1 MDQDTPI
8 PTALDPV
15 CGMTVKITDTSRKHD
30 HQGTTY
36 HFCGEKC
43 RTRFKA
49 DPYFYLSGN
58 AKIRGKLAVKG
69 VTYTC
74 PMDPEV
80 VQDSPGTCPKC
91 GMALEPMTPSTAPS
105 PELADFTRRMAVSAA
120 LSLPLVGLSMGPMLG
135 LDLPMAWH
143 PYLNYAQAALASPV
157 VLWAALPFFQRAR
170 DSLRNRSPNMWT
182 LIGLGVAAA
191 YLYSLLATFTPW
203 VFPPAYQGA
212 MGVETYFEASAVIIT
227 LVFLGQVLELRARA
241 RTGDAIRALMDLAPA
256 TAFRVQPDGTFEV
269 PLENIIAGDLLR
281 VRAGDKVPVDGVVVE
296 GQSSVDES
304 LLTGEAVPV
313 EKVKGAALTG
323 GTLNGSGTLVMRA
336 ERVGAA
342 TVLAQ
347 IIDMVATARRSRAP
361 IQALADRVAA
371 WFVPTV
377 VAVALVAFAGWMVF
391 GPTPGFV
398 YAMAAAVSVLIIAC
412 PCALGLAT
420 PISITTAAGRGASV
434 GVLIKDA
441 AALEALA
448 KVDTLVIDKTG
459 TLTLGRPVVSDVVDL
474 GAGSVARVLTL
485 AAALEQG
492 ASHPLAKAILGAAAD
507 QGLTLPDLSQFESVA
522 GQGVT
527 GQLGPTR
534 LGMGNAALLARL
546 GVAISPEAQAQAQ
559 ALRAFGKTVMFL
571 TQDSALSGMIA
582 AADPIKPNA
591 AQAVKKLHAQGL
603 TLVMATGDAQATA
616 QVVAQSLGL
625 TQVAAGLS
633 PQGKAD
639 LITQLRAK
647 GHVVAMA
654 GDGVNDAPALALAD
668 VGIAM
673 GPGSD
678 VAVESAGITLLSG
691 DVTGIAR
698 AVTLSRATMRNIRQN
713 LFFAFGYNAICIPLA
728 AGVLYPVFGLVL
740 SPMIAAAAMSLSS
753 VSVITNALRLRG
765 LKL

>member
-1 MDQDTPI
+1 MDQDTQI

-30 HQGTTY
+30 HQGTIY

-43 RTRFKA
+43 RTRFKV

-120 LSLPLVGLSMGPMLG
+120 LSMPLIGLSMGPMLG

-143 PYLNYAQAALASPV
+143 PFLNYAQAALASPV

-170 DSLRNRSPNMWT
+170 DSLVNRSPNMWT

-191 YLYSLLATFTPW
+191 YLYSLLATFAPW

-212 MGVETYFEASAVIIT
+212 MGVETYFEASSVIIT

-256 TAFRVQPDGTFEV
+256 TAFRIQPDGTFEV

-361 IQALADRVAA
+361 IQALVDRVAA

-420 PISITTAAGRGASV
+420 PISITTAAGRGAAV

-492 ASHPLAKAILGAAAD
+492 ASHPLAKAILGAATD
-507 QGLTLPDLSQFESVA
+507 QGLTLPDLSQFENVA

-527 GQLGPTR
+527 GHLGATR
-534 LGMGNAALLARL
+534 LGLGNAALLARL
-546 GVAISPEAQAQAQ
+546 GVPINPEAQAQAQ
-559 ALRAFGKTVMFL
+559 ALRALGKTVMFL
-571 TQDSALSGMIA
+571 TQDGALSGMIA

-591 AQAVKKLHAQGL
+591 AQAVKKLHAQGM
-603 TLVMATGDAQATA
+603 TLIMATGDAQATA
-616 QVVAQSLGL
+616 QFVAQSLGL
-625 TQVAAGLS
+625 TQVAAGLP

-639 LITQLRAK
+639 LIAQLRAK

-713 LFFAFGYNAICIPLA
+713 LFFAFGYNAICIPVA

-753 VSVITNALRLRG
+753 VSVITNALRLRA

>member
-1 MDQDTPI
+1 MDQTANI
-8 PTALDPV
+8 PTGIDPV
-15 CGMTVKITDTSRKHD
+15 CGMSVKITDTSRKHD
-30 HQGTTY
+30 HQGMTY

-58 AKIRGKLAVKG
+58 AKKRGKLAVKG

-80 VQDSPGTCPKC
+80 VQDTPGTCPKC

-105 PELADFTRRMAVSAA
+105 PELADFTRRMGISAA
-120 LSLPLVGLSMGPMLG
+120 LSVPLVVLAMGPMLG
-135 LDLPMAWH
+135 LALPMTWH

-170 DSLRNRSPNMWT
+170 DSLLNRSPNMWT

-191 YLYSLLATFTPW
+191 YLYSLLATFAPW

-212 MGVETYFEASAVIIT
+212 MGVETYFEASSVIIA

-241 RTGDAIRALMDLAPA
+241 RTGDAIRALMNLAPA

-281 VRAGDKVPVDGVVVE
+281 VRAGDKVPVDGDVVE
-296 GQSSVDES
+296 GASSVDES
-304 LLTGEAVPV
+304 LLTGEALPV
-313 EKVKGAALTG
+313 EKTLGAALTG

-336 ERVGAA
+336 TRVGAA

-347 IIDMVATARRSRAP
+347 IIDMVAAARRSRAP

-377 VAVALVAFAGWMVF
+377 VGVALAAFAGWMIF
-391 GPTPGFV
+391 GPTPGFL

-474 GAGSVARVLTL
+474 GAGSADAVLTL

-492 ASHPLAKAILGAAAD
+492 ASHPLAKAILAAAGD
-507 QGLTLPDLSQFESVA
+507 KGLTLPAVTAFESLA
-522 GQGVT
+522 GQGVVAHH
-527 GQLGPTR
+527 GASR
-534 LGMGNAALLARL
+534 LGLGNAALLATL
-546 GVAISPEAQAQAQ
+546 GVTLSPHAADQAQT
-559 ALRAFGKTVMFL
+559 LRAMGKTVMFL
-571 TQDSALSGMIA
+571 TQGTTLSGLIA
-582 AADPIKPNA
+582 AADPIKPNT
-591 AQAVKKLHAQGL
+591 AQALAKLHAQGI
-603 TLVMATGDAQATA
+603 TIVMATGDAQATA
-616 QVVAQSLGL
+616 QAVAQSLGL
-625 TQVAAGLS
+625 TQIKAGLL
-633 PQGKAD
+633 PEGKAA
-639 LITQLRAK
+639 LISQLRAQ

-654 GDGVNDAPALALAD
+654 GDGVNDAPALAVAD

-678 VAVESAGITLLSG
+678 VAVESAGITLLGG
-691 DVTGIAR
+691 DLVGIAR

-713 LFFAFGYNAICIPLA
+713 LLFAFGYNAVCIPVA
-728 AGVLYPVFGLVL
+728 AGLLYPVTGLVL

-753 VSVITNALRLRG
+753 VSVITNALRLRA

>member
-1 MDQDTPI
+1 MDQTADI
-8 PTALDPV
+8 PTGKDPV
-15 CGMTVKITDTSRKHD
+15 CGMSVKITDTSRKHD
-30 HQGTTY
+30 HQGETY

-69 VTYTC
+69 VSYTC

-80 VQDSPGTCPKC
+80 VQDTPGTCPKC

-105 PELADFTRRMAVSAA
+105 PELADFTRRMGISAA
-120 LSLPLVGLSMGPMLG
+120 LSVPLVVLAMGPMVG

-143 PYLNYAQAALASPV
+143 PYLNYAQAAFASPV
-157 VLWAALPFFQRAR
+157 VLWAALPFFRRAR
-170 DSLRNRSPNMWT
+170 DSLFNRSPNMWT

-191 YLYSLLATFTPW
+191 YLYSLLATFAPW

-212 MGVETYFEASAVIIT
+212 MGVETYFEATGVIIT

-241 RTGDAIRALMDLAPA
+241 RTGDAIRALMDLSPV

-281 VRAGDKVPVDGVVVE
+281 LRAGDKVPVDGVVVE
-296 GQSSVDES
+296 GTSSVDES
-304 LLTGEAVPV
+304 LLTGEPLPV
-313 EKVKGAALTG
+313 EKTAGAALTG

-336 ERVGAA
+336 TRVGAA

-347 IIDMVATARRSRAP
+347 IIEMVSAARRSRAP
-361 IQALADRVAA
+361 IQAQADQVAA
-371 WFVPTV
+371 WFVPSV
-377 VAVALVAFAGWMVF
+377 VGVALVAFAGWMVF
-391 GPTPGFV
+391 GPSPGFV

-434 GVLIKDA
+434 GVLVKDA
-441 AALEALA
+441 AALENLA
-448 KVDTLVIDKTG
+448 KVDTLVVDKTG
-459 TLTLGRPVVSDVVDL
+459 TLTLGRPEVCDVVGL
-474 GAGSVARVLTL
+474 GAANADAVLTL

-492 ASHPLAKAILGAAAD
+492 ASHPLAKAILAAAAEK
-507 QGLTLPDLSQFESVA
+507 GLHLPDVSQFENRA
-522 GQGVT
+522 GQGVVAH
-527 GQLGPTR
+527 LGAMR
-534 LGMGNAALLARL
+534 LGLGNEALLAAL
-546 GVAISPEAQAQAQ
+546 GVALPPEATAQAQ
-559 ALRAFGKTVMFL
+559 ALRAMGKTVMFL
-571 TQDSALSGMIA
+571 TQGSSLSGMIA
-582 AADPIKPNA
+582 AADPIKPTT
-591 AQAVKKLHAQGL
+591 AQALATLKAQGITIL
-603 TLVMATGDAQATA
+603 MATGDAKTTA
-616 QVVAQSLGL
+616 DAVAQSLGL
-625 TQVAAGLS
+625 TQIVAGLM
-633 PQGKAD
+633 PEGKAD
-639 LITQLRAK
+639 LIARLRAQ

-654 GDGVNDAPALALAD
+654 GDGVNDAPALAVAD

-691 DVTGIAR
+691 DLTGIAR
-698 AVTLSRATMRNIRQN
+698 AITLSRATMRNIRQN
-713 LFFAFGYNAICIPLA
+713 LFFAFGYNALCIPIA
-728 AGVLYPVFGLVL
+728 AGLLYPVTGLVL

-753 VSVITNALRLRG
+753 VSVITNALRLRA

>member
-1 MDQDTPI
+1 MDQTADI
-8 PTALDPV
+8 PTGKDPV
-15 CGMTVKITDTSRKHD
+15 CGMSVKITDTSRKHD

-69 VTYTC
+69 VSYTC

-80 VQDSPGTCPKC
+80 VQDTPGTCPKC

-105 PELADFTRRMAVSAA
+105 PELADFTRRMGISAA
-120 LSLPLVGLSMGPMLG
+120 LSVPLVVLAMGPMLG
-135 LDLPMAWH
+135 LGLPMAWP

-157 VLWAALPFFQRAR
+157 VLWAAWPFFQRAR
-170 DSLRNRSPNMWT
+170 DSLANRSPNMWT

-191 YLYSLLATFTPW
+191 YLYSLLATFAPW
-203 VFPPAYQGA
+203 VFPQAYQGA
-212 MGVETYFEASAVIIT
+212 MGVETYFEATGVIIT

-241 RTGDAIRALMDLAPA
+241 RTGDAIRALMDLSPA

-281 VRAGDKVPVDGVVVE
+281 LRAGDKVPVDGVVVE
-296 GQSSVDES
+296 GTSSVDES
-304 LLTGEAVPV
+304 LLTGEPLPV
-313 EKVKGAALTG
+313 EKTQGDALTG

-336 ERVGAA
+336 TRVGAA

-347 IIDMVATARRSRAP
+347 IIEMVSAARRSRAP

-377 VAVALVAFAGWMVF
+377 VGVALVAFAGWMVF
-391 GPTPGFV
+391 GPSPGFV

-434 GVLIKDA
+434 GVLVKDA
-441 AALEALA
+441 AALESLA

-459 TLTLGRPVVSDVVDL
+459 TLTLGRPEVCDVVGL
-474 GAGSVARVLTL
+474 GAANADAVLTL

-492 ASHPLAKAILGAAAD
+492 ASHPLAKAILAAAAEK
-507 QGLTLPDLSQFESVA
+507 GLHLPDVSQFENRA
-522 GQGVT
+522 GQGVVAH
-527 GQLGPTR
+527 LGAMR
-534 LGMGNAALLARL
+534 LGLGNEALLAAL
-546 GVAISPEAQAQAQ
+546 GVALPPEATAQAQ
-559 ALRAFGKTVMFL
+559 ALRAVGKTVMFL
-571 TQDSALSGMIA
+571 TQGSSLSGMIA
-582 AADPIKPNA
+582 AADPIKPTT
-591 AQAVKKLHAQGL
+591 AQALATLKAQGITIL
-603 TLVMATGDAQATA
+603 MATGDAKTTA
-616 QVVAQSLGL
+616 DAVAQSLGL
-625 TQVAAGLS
+625 TQIAAGLM
-633 PQGKAD
+633 PEGKAD
-639 LITQLRAK
+639 LIARLRAQ

-654 GDGVNDAPALALAD
+654 GDGINDAPALAVAD

-691 DVTGIAR
+691 DLTGIAR
-698 AVTLSRATMRNIRQN
+698 AITLSRATMRNIRQN
-713 LFFAFGYNAICIPLA
+713 LFFAFGYNALCIPIA
-728 AGVLYPVFGLVL
+728 AGLLYPVTGLVL

>member
-1 MDQDTPI
+1 MDQTADI
-8 PTALDPV
+8 PTGKDPV
-15 CGMTVKITDTSRKHD
+15 CGMSVKITDTSRKHD
-30 HQGTTY
+30 HQGETY

-69 VTYTC
+69 VSYTC

-80 VQDSPGTCPKC
+80 VQDTPGTCPKC

-105 PELADFTRRMAVSAA
+105 PELADFTRPMSISAA
-120 LSLPLVGLSMGPMLG
+120 LSVPLVVLAMGPMVG

-143 PYLNYAQAALASPV
+143 PYLNYAQAAFASPV

-170 DSLRNRSPNMWT
+170 DSLANRSPNMWT

-191 YLYSLLATFTPW
+191 YLYSLLATFAPW

-212 MGVETYFEASAVIIT
+212 MGVETYFEATGVIIT

-241 RTGDAIRALMDLAPA
+241 RTGDAIRALMDLSPV

-281 VRAGDKVPVDGVVVE
+281 LRAGDKVPVDGVVVE
-296 GQSSVDES
+296 GTSSVDES
-304 LLTGEAVPV
+304 LLTGEPLPV
-313 EKVKGAALTG
+313 EKTAGAALTG

-336 ERVGAA
+336 TRVGAA

-347 IIDMVATARRSRAP
+347 IIEMVSAARRSRAP
-361 IQALADRVAA
+361 IQAQADQVAA
-371 WFVPTV
+371 WFVPSV
-377 VAVALVAFAGWMVF
+377 VGVALVAFAGWMVF
-391 GPTPGFV
+391 GPSPGFV

-434 GVLIKDA
+434 GVLVKDA
-441 AALEALA
+441 AALENLA

-459 TLTLGRPVVSDVVDL
+459 TLTLGRPEVCDVVGL
-474 GAGSVARVLTL
+474 GAANADAVLTL

-492 ASHPLAKAILGAAAD
+492 ASHPLAKAILAAAAEK
-507 QGLTLPDLSQFESVA
+507 GLHLPDVSQFENRA
-522 GQGVT
+522 GQGVVAH
-527 GQLGPTR
+527 LGAMR
-534 LGMGNAALLARL
+534 LGLGNEALLAAL
-546 GVAISPEAQAQAQ
+546 GVALPPEATAQAQ
-559 ALRAFGKTVMFL
+559 ALRAMGKTVMFL
-571 TQDSALSGMIA
+571 TQGSSLSGMIA
-582 AADPIKPNA
+582 AADPIKPTT
-591 AQAVKKLHAQGL
+591 AQALATLKAQGITIL
-603 TLVMATGDAQATA
+603 MATGDAKTTA
-616 QVVAQSLGL
+616 DAVAQSLGL
-625 TQVAAGLS
+625 TQIVAGLM
-633 PQGKAD
+633 PEGKAD
-639 LITQLRAK
+639 LIARLRAQ

-654 GDGVNDAPALALAD
+654 GDGVNDAPALAVAD

-691 DVTGIAR
+691 DLTGIAR
-698 AVTLSRATMRNIRQN
+698 AITLSRATMRNIRQN
-713 LFFAFGYNAICIPLA
+713 LFFAFGYNALCIPIA
-728 AGVLYPVFGLVL
+728 AGLLYPVTGLVL

-753 VSVITNALRLRG
+753 VSVITNALRLRA

>member
-1 MDQDTPI
+1 MDQDTQI
-8 PTALDPV
+8 PTGLDPV
-15 CGMTVKITDTSRKHD
+15 CGMTVKITDTSRKQD

-91 GMALEPMTPSTAPS
+91 GMALEPMTPSTEPS

-135 LDLPMAWH
+135 LDLPMAWQ
-143 PYLNYAQAALASPV
+143 PFLNYAQAALASPV

-170 DSLRNRSPNMWT
+170 DSLVNRSPNMWT

-191 YLYSLLATFTPW
+191 YLYSLLATFAPW

-212 MGVETYFEASAVIIT
+212 MGVETYFEASSVIIT
-227 LVFLGQVLELRARA
+227 LVFLGQVLEQRARA

-281 VRAGDKVPVDGVVVE
+281 VRAGDKVPVDGAVVE

-391 GPTPGFV
+391 GPTPGFL

-420 PISITTAAGRGASV
+420 PISITTAAGRGAAV

-492 ASHPLAKAILGAAAD
+492 ASHPLAKAILGAATD
-507 QGLTLPDLSQFESVA
+507 QGLTLPDLSQFENVA

-527 GQLGPTR
+527 GHLCATR
-534 LGMGNAALLARL
+534 LGLGNAALLARL
-546 GVAISPEAQAQAQ
+546 GVPINPEAQAQAQ
-559 ALRAFGKTVMFL
+559 ALRALGKTVMFL
-571 TQDSALSGMIA
+571 TQDGALSGMIA

-616 QVVAQSLGL
+616 QAVAQSLGL
-625 TQVAAGLS
+625 SQVAAGLS

-639 LITQLRAK
+639 LIAQLRAK

-654 GDGVNDAPALALAD
+654 GDAALQGSTPLRFGQLAIFARAGTQVDVSAVTDATVLVLAGEPIGEPVVQYGPFVMNDRLAIQQACADYQRTRFGGWPWPDDAP
-668 VGIAM
+668 VHPRERG
-673 GPGSD
+673 
-678 VAVESAGITLLSG
+678 
-691 DVTGIAR
+691 R
-698 AVTLSRATMRNIRQN
+698 
-713 LFFAFGYNAICIPLA
+713 FAQHLDG
-728 AGVLYPVFGLVL
+728 
-740 SPMIAAAAMSLSS
+740 
-753 VSVITNALRLRG
+753 RLEERT
-765 LKL
+765 

>member
-1 MDQDTPI
+1 MDQVATI
-8 PTALDPV
+8 PTGIDPV
-15 CGMTVKITDTSRKHD
+15 CGMSVKITDTSRKHD

-58 AKIRGKLAVKG
+58 AKKRGKLAVKG
-69 VTYTC
+69 VSYTC

-80 VQDSPGTCPKC
+80 VQDTPGTCPKC

-105 PELADFTRRMAVSAA
+105 PELADFTRRMGISAA
-120 LSLPLVGLSMGPMLG
+120 LSVPLVVLAMGPMLG
-135 LDLPMAWH
+135 LALPMAWH

-170 DSLRNRSPNMWT
+170 DSVVNRSPNMWT

-191 YLYSLLATFTPW
+191 YLYSVLATFAPW

-212 MGVETYFEASAVIIT
+212 MGVETYFEASSVIIT
-227 LVFLGQVLELRARA
+227 LVFLGQVPELRARA

-281 VRAGDKVPVDGVVVE
+281 VRAGDKVPVDGEVVQ
-296 GQSSVDES
+296 GASSVDES
-304 LLTGEAVPV
+304 LLTGEPLPV
-313 EKVKGAALTG
+313 EKTPGAPLTG

-336 ERVGAA
+336 TRVGAA

-347 IIDMVATARRSRAP
+347 IIDMVAAARRSRAP

-377 VAVALVAFAGWMVF
+377 VGVALAAFAGWMIF
-391 GPTPGFV
+391 GPTPGFL

-474 GAGSVARVLTL
+474 GAGSVDTVLTL

-492 ASHPLAKAILGAAAD
+492 TSHPLAKAILAAAGD
-507 QGLTLPDLSQFESVA
+507 KGLTLPAVTQFESLA
-522 GQGVT
+522 GQGVVAHH
-527 GQLGPTR
+527 GATR
-534 LGMGNAALLARL
+534 LGLGNAALLATL
-546 GVAISPEAQAQAQ
+546 GVALPAVVATQAQE
-559 ALRAFGKTVMFL
+559 LRVKGKTVMYL
-571 TQDSALSGMIA
+571 IQDATLSGLIA
-582 AADPIKPNA
+582 AADPIKPNT
-591 AQAVKKLHAQGL
+591 AQALAKLQAQGL
-603 TLVMATGDAQATA
+603 TIVMATGDAQATA
-616 QVVAQSLGL
+616 QAVAQSLGL
-625 TQVAAGLS
+625 TQIKAGLL
-633 PQGKAD
+633 PEGKAA
-639 LITQLRAK
+639 LIAHMRAQ

-654 GDGVNDAPALALAD
+654 GDGVNDAPALAVAD

-691 DVTGIAR
+691 DLTGIAR

-713 LFFAFGYNAICIPLA
+713 LLFAFGYNAVCIPIA
-728 AGVLYPVFGLVL
+728 AGLLYPVTGLVL

-753 VSVITNALRLRG
+753 VSVITNALRLRA

>member
-1 MDQDTPI
+1 MDQVAEI
-8 PTALDPV
+8 PTGKDPV

-30 HQGTTY
+30 HQGTTF

-43 RTRFKA
+43 RARFKA

-69 VTYTC
+69 VSYTC

-80 VQDSPGTCPKC
+80 VQDTPGTCPKC

-105 PELADFTRRMAVSAA
+105 PELADFTRRMGISAA
-120 LSLPLVGLSMGPMLG
+120 LSVPLVILTMGPMLG
-135 LDLPMAWH
+135 LALPMAWH

-170 DSLRNRSPNMWT
+170 DSLLNRSPNMWT
-182 LIGLGVAAA
+182 LIGFGVAAA
-191 YLYSLLATFTPW
+191 YLYSLLATFAPW
-203 VFPPAYQGA
+203 VFPPAYQGS

-269 PLENIIAGDLLR
+269 PLENIIAGDLVR

-296 GQSSVDES
+296 GASSVDES
-304 LLTGEAVPV
+304 LLTGEALPV
-313 EKVKGAALTG
+313 EKTLAAALTG

-347 IIDMVATARRSRAP
+347 IIDMVAAARRSRAP
-361 IQALADRVAA
+361 IQALVDRVAA

-377 VAVALVAFAGWMVF
+377 VGVALASFAGWMVF
-391 GPTPGFV
+391 GPTPGFL

-420 PISITTAAGRGASV
+420 PISITTAAARGASV

-474 GAGSVARVLTL
+474 GAGSADDVLRL

-492 ASHPLAKAILGAAAD
+492 ASHPLAKAIAGAASDKA
-507 QGLTLPDLSQFESVA
+507 LTLPAVTQFENVA

-527 GQLGPTR
+527 ADLGATR
-534 LGMGNAALLARL
+534 LGLGNAALLATL
-546 GVAISPEAQAQAQ
+546 GVALPPEVAAQAQ
-559 ALRAFGKTVMFL
+559 ALRKMGKTVMFL
-571 TQDSALSGMIA
+571 TQGNTLSGLIA
-582 AADPIKPNA
+582 AIDPIKPNT
-591 AQAVKKLHAQGL
+591 AQALAKLQAQSL
-603 TLVMATGDAQATA
+603 TIVMATGDAEATA
-616 QVVAQSLGL
+616 QAVAQSLGL
-625 TQVAAGLS
+625 TQVAAGLL
-633 PQGKAD
+633 PEGKAL
-639 LITQLRAK
+639 LIAQMRAK
-647 GHVVAMA
+647 GQVVAMA
-654 GDGVNDAPALALAD
+654 GDGVNDAPALAVAD

-691 DVTGIAR
+691 DLMGIAR
-698 AVTLSRATMRNIRQN
+698 AVTLARATMRNIRQN
-713 LFFAFGYNAICIPLA
+713 LLFAFGYNAVCIPVA
-728 AGVLYPVFGLVL
+728 AGLLYPATGLVL
-740 SPMIAAAAMSLSS
+740 SPVIAAAAMSLSS
-753 VSVITNALRLRG
+753 VSVITNALRLRA

>member
-1 MDQDTPI
+1 MDQVANI
-8 PTALDPV
+8 PTGIDPV

-58 AKIRGKLAVKG
+58 AKKRGKLAVKG
-69 VTYTC
+69 VSYTC

-80 VQDSPGTCPKC
+80 VQDTPGTCPKC

-105 PELADFTRRMAVSAA
+105 PELADFTRRMGISAA
-120 LSLPLVGLSMGPMLG
+120 LSVPLVVLAMGPMLG
-135 LDLPMAWH
+135 LVLPMALH

-170 DSLRNRSPNMWT
+170 DSVVNRSPNMWT

-191 YLYSLLATFTPW
+191 YTYSLLATFAPW

-212 MGVETYFEASAVIIT
+212 MGVETYFEASSVIIT

-296 GQSSVDES
+296 GESSVDES
-304 LLTGEAVPV
+304 LLTGEALPV
-313 EKVKGAALTG
+313 EKTLGAPLTG

-336 ERVGAA
+336 TRVGAA

-347 IIDMVATARRSRAP
+347 IIDMVAAAHRSRAP

-377 VAVALVAFAGWMVF
+377 VGVALAAFAGWMIF
-391 GPTPGFV
+391 GPTPGFL

-474 GAGSVARVLTL
+474 GAGSADAVLTL

-492 ASHPLAKAILGAAAD
+492 ASHPLAKAILAAAGD
-507 QGLTLPDLSQFESVA
+507 KGLTLPAVTAFESLA
-522 GQGVT
+522 GQGVVAQH
-527 GQLGPTR
+527 GATR
-534 LGMGNAALLARL
+534 LGLGNAALLATL
-546 GVAISPEAQAQAQ
+546 GVTLSPQAAEQAQT
-559 ALRAFGKTVMFL
+559 LRALGKTVMFL
-571 TQDSALSGMIA
+571 TQDTTLSGLIA
-582 AADPIKPNA
+582 AADPIKPNT
-591 AQAVKKLHAQGL
+591 AQALAKLHAQGI
-603 TLVMATGDAQATA
+603 TIVMATGDAQATA
-616 QVVAQSLGL
+616 QAVAQSLGL
-625 TQVAAGLS
+625 TQIKAGLL
-633 PQGKAD
+633 PEGKAA
-639 LITQLRAK
+639 LITQLRAQ

-654 GDGVNDAPALALAD
+654 GDGVNDAPALAVAD

-691 DVTGIAR
+691 DLTGIAR

-713 LFFAFGYNAICIPLA
+713 LLFAFGYNAVCIPIA
-728 AGVLYPVFGLVL
+728 AGLLYPVTGLVL

-753 VSVITNALRLRG
+753 VSVITNALRLRA